1 MMHKKI
7 PQMADDYIQLA
18 LEFPPPVKHSQ
29 LLSVDEIFN
38 TANQPLVEELKEDRR
53 IERKPVGIHSSSLG
67 KYFSMWS
74 NTKPDGGII
83 IIGQEDDGTISGCI
97 KGGPNHINDL
107 ERAGYTF
114 CPDARYEIK
123 HLNVRLSNGKDDFI
137 ILLRIFYRENKVVR
151 TVRNEAFTRIAASN
165 KKLSEEEAHELEI
178 EKGQIAFER
187 EPSGLDY
194 PQDFDMDLITQFVN
208 AYEENRQLDS
218 KHTIEDILQLNH
230 LGKLVSGKFIPNNA
244 CILIFANDPRS
255 CFPGCKIRFLRFDGV
270 TEGTGEKFNAIKD
283 ITIDQGSVPKQIVSF
298 EKVMDG
304 QIREF
309 SRLGKDGIFYTAPEY
324 PKQAWYETIV
334 NACVHRSY
342 SQKSMN
348 IFVKM
353 FDDRLVI
360 ESPGGF
366 LPLVTPENIYDMH
379 VPRNPYLMEAMYYLN
394 FVKCAH
400 EGTRRIRDTMN
411 SLGLP
416 NPEFKQKE
424 IDYALVVVTLRNNID
439 VRKVYVD
446 KDASSIIGAVIAR
459 TLSENERRVINFL
472 AENKQISVSQVQRLT
487 GKSWPASSNL
497 LKALKAKGI
506 LTDIRKSEKKDRDP
520 SARYVLQTGNE
531 ADHKSPK
538 K

>member
-1 MMHKKI
+1 MSRKNIQQVGEEYM
-7 PQMADDYIQLA
+7 QLA

-29 LLSVDEIFN
+29 LLSVNEIYEK
-38 TANQPLVEELKEDRR
+38 ANQSLLEELKEDRR
-53 IERKPVGIHSSSLG
+53 IERKPVGIHSQSLG
-67 KYFSMWS
+67 DYFSMWS

-83 IIGQEDDGTISGCI
+83 IIGQENNGTMSGCI
-97 KGGPNHINDL
+97 NSGQDHINEL
-107 ERAGYTF
+107 ERAGNTH

-123 HLNVRLSNGKDDFI
+123 HVNVRLLNGKDDFI
-137 ILLRIFYRENKVVR
+137 ILVRIFYKENKLVR
-151 TVRNEAFTRIAASN
+151 TVRKEAFTRIADTK
-165 KKLSEEEAHELEI
+165 KKLSEEEAREFEI
-178 EKGQIAFER
+178 EKGQVAFEQ
-187 EPSGLDY
+187 ESSGLEY

-208 AYEENRQLDS
+208 SYKENRQLDS
-218 KHTIEDILQLNH
+218 EHTIEDILQLNH
-230 LGKLVSGKFIPNNA
+230 LGKFVSGKFVPNNA
-244 CILIFANDPRS
+244 CTLMFANDPRS
-255 CFPGCKIRFLRFDGV
+255 CFPGCKIRFLRFDGE

-283 ITIDQGSVPKQIVSF
+283 ITIDQGSVPKQIVLF

-309 SRLGKDGIFYTAPEY
+309 SHLGKDGIFYTAPEY

-334 NACVHRSY
+334 NAFVHRSY
-342 SQKSMN
+342 SQRNMN

-379 VPRNPYLMEAMYYLN
+379 VPRNPYLMDAMYYLN

-400 EGTRRIRDTMN
+400 EGTRRIRDTMK

-416 NPEFKQKE
+416 NPEFRQKE
-424 IDYALVVVTLRNNID
+424 IDGALVRVTLRNNIA

-446 KDASSIIGAVIAR
+446 KDASAIIGAVIAQ
-459 TLSENERRVINFL
+459 TLSEDERRVINFV
-472 AENKQISVSQVQRLT
+472 AENRNISVSQCQRLT
-487 GKSWPASSNL
+487 GKTWPASSKL
-497 LKALKAKGI
+497 LKGLKERGI
-506 LTDIRKSEKKDRDP
+506 LNDVRKSKSKKRDP
-520 SARYVLQTGNE
+520 SARYILQIGNE
-531 ADHKSPK
+531 SQHKSSK

>member
-1 MMHKKI
+1 MSKKNKQI
-7 PQMADDYIQLA
+7 GVESIQLA
-18 LEFPPPVKHSQ
+18 LEFPPPVKLSQ
-29 LLSVDEIFN
+29 LLSVNEIYDI
-38 TANQPLVEELKEDRR
+38 ANQSLLEELKENRKF
-53 IERKPVGIHSSSLG
+53 ERKPVGTHSLTLG
-67 KYFSMWS
+67 NYFSMWA

-83 IIGQEDDGTISGCI
+83 VIGQEDDGSISGCI
-97 KGGPNHINDL
+97 KGGQNHINEL
-107 ERAGYTF
+107 ERTGDVH

-123 HLNVRLSNGKDDFI
+123 HVNVRLSNGQDDFVM
-137 ILLRIFYRENKVVR
+137 LFRIFYRENKLVR
-151 TVRNEAFTRIAASN
+151 TVRNEAFIRSGDAK
-165 KKLSEEEAHELEI
+165 KKLSDEEAHELEI
-178 EKGQIAFER
+178 EKGQVDFEQ
-187 EPSGLDY
+187 EPSGLEY
-194 PQDFDMDLITQFVN
+194 PQDFDMDLISQFVN

-218 KHTIEDILQLNH
+218 KHTIEDILKLNH
-230 LGKLVSGKFIPNNA
+230 LGKFVSNKFVPNNA
-244 CILIFANDPRS
+244 CTLMFANDPRS
-255 CFPGCKIRFLRFDGV
+255 CFSGCKIRFLRFDGE

-283 ITIDQGSVPKQIVSF
+283 ITIDQGSVPKQIVTF

-334 NACVHRSY
+334 NAFVHRSY
-342 SQKSMN
+342 SQRSMN

-424 IDYALVVVTLRNNID
+424 IDGALVRVTLRNNIA

-446 KDASSIIGAVIAR
+446 KDASSIIGAVIAQ
-459 TLSENERRVINFL
+459 TLSEDERRVINFL

-487 GKSWPASSNL
+487 GKSWPTSSKL
-497 LKALKAKGI
+497 LKGLKGRGI
-506 LTDIRKSEKKDRDP
+506 LNDVRKSKSKKRDP
-520 SARYVLQTGNE
+520 SARYILKTGN
-531 ADHKSPK
+531 KSDK
-538 K
+538 SS